1 MMVELSYRSTIHI
14 EVLRALRDPRGARF
28 ELRINANGLML
39 PRLSSLLFLG
49 TLSNVRLKIA
59 DGYRRWVART

>member
-1 MMVELSYRSTIHI
+1 MMVELSYRATIHS
-14 EVLRALRDPRGARF
+14 EVLRALCDSRGARF

-49 TLSNVRLKIA
+49 TLSNVRLEIA
-59 DGYRRWVART
+59 NGYRRWVTRA